1 MQPPVFPFETE
12 NSTALFVADGLPPLL
27 AADGRPRLPLL
38 QFVPQDLAVL
48 QLQSISFT
56 ASIARFLLCGKIG
69 GVDATE

>member
-38 QFVPQDLAVL
+38 QFVR
-48 QLQSISFT
+48 SCSFT
-56 ASIARFLLCGKIG
+56 ASINQFYSFNCKIPS
-69 GVDATE
+69 VWKDRRS